1 MHWHGFD
8 LAPSFGVHEIAY
20 DSRIN
25 NNVVNGQNIEHFAR
39 DVSLDVSAPPL
50 SRIFD
55 APKWMGRGKGAK
67 IKHVIEPRVTY
78 RYVTGIEDFNNV
90 VRFDDT
96 DILTNT
102 NEVEYSL
109 TNRLLAKDSNGNVSE
124 VLSWQLWYKRY
135 LDPTFGGAVIPGQ
148 TNVLMSTVDLTGI
161 PFLDRA
167 RNQSPVVSVL
177 RYQSNLNLEWRADY
191 DPVQHGIIDS
201 GISVDRRVKQLFA
214 SLGDYLLKS
223 NPLLGAPGSNQLRG
237 QITYGGDNRR
247 GWNYGFSAFYDYR
260 LGVLQFAQSQVT
272 YNTDCCGIS
281 VQYRRFDFGTRNENQ
296 FRVAFAVSNIGSVGT
311 LRKQDRIF

>member
-1 MHWHGFD
+1 
-8 LAPSFGVHEIAY
+8 
-20 DSRIN
+20 
-25 NNVVNGQNIEHFAR
+25 
-39 DVSLDVSAPPL
+39 VSAPPL
-50 SRIFD
+50 SGIFD

-96 DILTNT
+96 DILSNT

-148 TNVLMSTVDLTGI
+148 PNVLMSTVDITGI
-161 PFLDRA
+161 PFVDGA
-167 RNQSPVVSVL
+167 RHQSPVVSVL
-177 RYQSNLNLEWRADY
+177 RYQSNVNVEWRADY
-191 DPVQHGIIDS
+191 DPIQHGIIDS
-201 GISVDRRVKQLFA
+201 GISVDRCVKQLFV
-214 SLGDYLLKS
+214 SLGDFLLKS

-237 QITYGGDNRR
+237 QVTYGGDNRAA
-247 GWNYGFSAFYDYR
+247 GTMGSAR
-260 LGVLQFAQSQVT
+260 STTIAWARCNS
-272 YNTDCCGIS
+272 
-281 VQYRRFDFGTRNENQ
+281 RRAR
-296 FRVAFAVSNIGSVGT
+296 
-311 LRKQDRIF
+311 